1 MTAEKGDRLHC
12 RRRQPTFPLGEYTA
26 KKRCRA
32 RRVAFIGT
40 GFGAPRC
47 GATRSRQ
54 EQKKDRGQPDSNTQN
69 PELQRHI
76 AGEVAGES
84 EDRTGYEC
92 GHFPAGQ
99 PTDQHV
105 GEEAGKKYMERG
117 LHLQPVEP
125 SRSAEVEA
133 CQDKQRIADR
143 VEHGRLRVGK
153 EGVAREGVGV
163 PQGQPKSQ
171 NRRLLKQAEG
181 QKMAGEITVREGG
194 QAQ

>member
-1 MTAEKGDRLHC
+1 
-12 RRRQPTFPLGEYTA
+12 
-26 KKRCRA
+26 
-32 RRVAFIGT
+32 
-40 GFGAPRC
+40 
-47 GATRSRQ
+47 
-54 EQKKDRGQPDSNTQN
+54 
-69 PELQRHI
+69 
-76 AGEVAGES
+76 
-84 EDRTGYEC
+84 
-92 GHFPAGQ
+92 
-99 PTDQHV
+99 
-105 GEEAGKKYMERG
+105 MERG

-125 SRSAEVEA
+125 SRGAEVET

-181 QKMAGEITVREGG
+181 QKVAGEITVREGG